1 VPNDRMPRM
10 WRRVAGWFV
19 ENAEHVTVRFLPD
32 EDGGPVQP
40 YAGYLRLWLTEG
52 FLRRQRSW
60 GSGRFPVLH
69 GGASLAFLGAEPTA
83 FTTFGRPP
91 ESWSAPGARL
101 DFPITPLLPFNGGT
115 VEIEAALY
123 ETSVDGPLATAVDLV
138 AGLAALMGPPLATA
152 AAIAGKIADG
162 LDTVVSATGD
172 HPVLALHATMVAPGG
187 GGTVLRPGHL
197 VVLSVPEAKLPGT
210 PVILD
215 GRLYLRRDTVDTP
228 PDDVDYLVV
237 RVECRTERDD
247 WRFPELDAVIRAA
260 GEALIRHHRDTYE
273 DLRTDAIAR
282 AWTSAD
288 LTVGDRR
295 RVALLVADELDAV
308 GKLGIVPGPD
318 RTLHE
323 VAATNLPHPDDPRLQ
338 GLTLNDLLAAG

>member
-1 VPNDRMPRM
+1 M
-10 WRRVAGWFV
+10 WKRVAGWFV

-32 EDGGPVQP
+32 DGVPVQP

-60 GSGRFPVLH
+60 GSDRFPVLH
-69 GGASLAFLGAEPTA
+69 GGASLAFLGATPTA

-91 ESWSAPGARL
+91 ASWSSPGARL

-115 VEIEAALY
+115 VEIEAAVY
-123 ETSVDGPLATAVDLV
+123 ETRIDGPLSVAVDVLAGV
-138 AGLAALMGPPLATA
+138 ATLIGPPLATA
-152 AAIAGKIADG
+152 AIVAGKIADG
-162 LDTVVSATGD
+162 LDTVVSGTGGQ
-172 HPVLALHATMVAPGG
+172 PVLALHATMVAPGG

-197 VVLSVPEAKLPGT
+197 VVLSVPEVKLPGA
-210 PVILD
+210 PMILD
-215 GRLYLRRDTVDTP
+215 GRLHLRRDGADTLP
-228 PDDVDYLVV
+228 EDVDYLVL

-260 GEALIRHHRDTYE
+260 GEALIHHHRDTYE

-288 LTVGDRR
+288 LTVSDRR
-295 RVALLVADELDAV
+295 RVALLVADELDAM

-318 RTLHE
+318 RALHE
-323 VAATNLPHPDDPRLQ
+323 VAAANLAHPDDPRLQ
-338 GLTLNDLLAAG
+338 GLTLKGLLAGG